1 MLRRVVGL
9 IEGLLEIC
17 GRMFVSICRMM
28 GRAGWEG
35 GREGGRFVRRVCRVV
50 ERIIRVEE
58 WMECRRK
65 GWRVEL
71 RLQ

>member
-1 MLRRVVGL
+1 VVERV
-9 IEGLLEIC
+9 
-17 GRMFVSICRMM
+17 
-28 GRAGWEG
+28 
-35 GREGGRFVRRVCRVV
+35 GRFERRVCRVV